1 MFVLM
6 ASSINFGLFGS
17 VGFVGVLSAIIEAS
31 GIADQGQYMSV
42 CLLYFGQNGSTFP
55 QACSSGISI
64 ALASMSLMAIITGAH
79 YFMSTQGT
87 SPVRFALI
95 GLLITSVAMTVIT
108 GVMAVIVNLGLVRTL
123 ANFNGIYYQQ
133 KSSSTMWAAV
143 ASSWIVFVSWL
154 VWACQYYGVLKVTHP
169 VSKA

>member
-1 MFVLM
+1 M

-31 GIADQGQYMSV
+31 GIADQGQFKGL
-42 CLLYFGQNGSTFP
+42 CLLYAVPNGLSTFP

-108 GVMAVIVNLGLVRTL
+108 GVMALIVNVGLLRTL
-123 ANFNGIYYQQ
+123 ANFNGLYPLNSI
-133 KSSSTMWAAV
+133 STMWAAV